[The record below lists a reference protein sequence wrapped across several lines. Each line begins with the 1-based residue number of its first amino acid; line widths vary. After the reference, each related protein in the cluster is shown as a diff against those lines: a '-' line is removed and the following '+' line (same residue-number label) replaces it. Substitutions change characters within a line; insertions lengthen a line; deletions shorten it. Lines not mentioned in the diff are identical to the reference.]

1 MSTYLLAFIV
11 SQFSVRSNADQ
22 TFGVV
27 ARPNAYDQTEYAF
40 NVGPP
45 LLQKLE
51 EWTDFNYTSAPGI
64 TKMHMAAL
72 PDFSAGAM
80 ENWGLLTYR
89 ETALLYDPN
98 ESTDI
103 AQQRVASV
111 ITHEQAHMWFGDL
124 VTCEWWSYT
133 WLNEGFARL
142 FQYFGTHMV
151 ENTWEL
157 ENQFVVEQ
165 LQAVMVSDSLET
177 THAMTFDVIRND
189 QISTAFDSISYNKGA
204 TVLRM
209 VEHLI
214 GATNF
219 RNAVREYLKEK

>member
-11 SQFSVRSNADQ
+11 SEFRVRSNTDN
-22 TFGVV
+22 TFGVI
-27 ARPNAYDQTEYAF
+27 ARPAAYGQTEYAF

-89 ETALLYDPN
+89 ETALLYDPL
-98 ESTDI
+98 ESTDL

-124 VTCEWWSYT
+124 VTCEWWNYT
-133 WLNEGFARL
+133 WLNEGFARF
-142 FQYFGTHMV
+142 FQYFGTHLI

-157 ENQFVVEQ
+157 DNQFVVEQ
-165 LQAVMVSDSLET
+165 LQAVLLSDSLES
-177 THAMTFDVIRND
+177 THPMTFEVNSPSEIA
-189 QISTAFDSISYNKGA
+189 TAFDSISYNKGA
-204 TVLRM
+204 SVLRM
-209 VEHLI
+209 VQHVI
-214 GATNF
+214 GADNF